1 MSILIIDD
9 NRTILQTLEI
19 LLRNHYDEIH
29 TITHPSL
36 AISHIQ
42 KKQYDVVLLDMNF
55 KAGINNGNEGL
66 YWLKR
71 IKEEKPELPVV
82 LFTAYA
88 DIDLAVEGMKCGA
101 MDFITKPWDN
111 EKLINCLTRVSLPK
125 SKKKNISK
133 AVQSAMFWGESAS
146 MKVLKQL
153 VEKVALTDANILIT
167 GENGTGKEMLAKEI
181 HRLSKRSD
189 QEMVSVDMGA
199 IPDTLFESELFGYLK
214 GAFTDAKTDRKGK
227 LESAHNSSLFMDEIG
242 NMPIPQQ
249 VKLLS
254 CIQSR
259 QVTPVGSVKPIAI
272 DIRLICATNAD
283 LAQSVKEGNFRE
295 DLFYRINT
303 IHLQIPPL
311 RERLE
316 DIAELAQLFINKFT
330 ARYSLQSMSLSEEA
344 LNKLRSYSWPGNIRE
359 LEHMIEKAVIMSC
372 SSLIPATVFSFP
384 QNGPT
389 PASPHQ
395 ITTLE
400 DMEKQMIETSIHACE
415 GNLSAVAAQLG
426 ISRQTLYNKMKKFN
440 L

>member
-36 AISHIQ
+36 AIAHIQ

-71 IKEEKPELPVV
+71 IKEEVPELPVV

-101 MDFITKPWDN
+101 VDFVTKPWDN
-111 EKLINCLTRVSLPK
+111 EKLITCLTRASSAK
-125 SKKKNISK
+125 SKKRKTQKI
-133 AVQSAMFWGESAS
+133 VQPAMFWGESVS
-146 MKVLKQL
+146 MKVLRQL
-153 VEKVALTDANILIT
+153 VDKVALTDANILIT

-181 HRLSKRSD
+181 HRLSKRSG
-189 QEMVSVDMGA
+189 QEIVSVDMGA
-199 IPDTLFESELFGYLK
+199 IPDTLFESELFGYMK
-214 GAFTDAKTDRKGK
+214 GAFTDAKADRKGK

-259 QVTPVGSVKPIAI
+259 QVTPVGSVKPTAI

-283 LAQSVKEGNFRE
+283 LAQSVKEGSFRE

-311 RERLE
+311 RDRLE
-316 DIAELAQLFINKFT
+316 DIGELAQLFIDKFT
-330 ARYSLQSMSLSEEA
+330 ARYSLQSMSLSKEA
-344 LNKLRSYSWPGNIRE
+344 LVKLRSYSWPGNIRE
-359 LEHMIEKAVIMSC
+359 LEHMIEKAVIMSN
-372 SSLIPATVFSFP
+372 SSEIA
-384 QNGPT
+384 
-389 PASPHQ
+389 
-395 ITTLE
+395 
-400 DMEKQMIETSIHACE
+400 
-415 GNLSAVAAQLG
+415 
-426 ISRQTLYNKMKKFN
+426 
-440 L
+440 